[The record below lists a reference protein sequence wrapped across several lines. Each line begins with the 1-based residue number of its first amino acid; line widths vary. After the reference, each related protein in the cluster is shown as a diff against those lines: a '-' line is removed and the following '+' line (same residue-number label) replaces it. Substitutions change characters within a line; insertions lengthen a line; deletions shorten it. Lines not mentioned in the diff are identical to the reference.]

1 MPANRKFGKNNARTG
16 GGIRAVRRT
25 RPAHATPVFHFPKT
39 GNLGRIPA
47 VGKGIGRIERAFVGP
62 DTPVV
67 LIWNRYAR
75 IAAIGA
81 LPVNCTTK
89 RPVILNP
96 NRIAT
101 HPVISPSVAQ
111 TIRAKGIILT
121 PIWH

>member
-1 MPANRKFGKNNARTG
+1 MVPVAECGRVTH
-16 GGIRAVRRT
+16 I
-25 RPAHATPVFHFPKT
+25 ATD
-39 GNLGRIPA
+39 
-47 VGKGIGRIERAFVGP
+47 GKGIGRIECAFVGP

-67 LIWNRYAR
+67 LIWNQYAR

-89 RPVILNP
+89 RPGILNP

-101 HPVISPSVAQ
+101 RPVISLSVAQ
-111 TIRAKGIILT
+111 TIRAKGIIIT